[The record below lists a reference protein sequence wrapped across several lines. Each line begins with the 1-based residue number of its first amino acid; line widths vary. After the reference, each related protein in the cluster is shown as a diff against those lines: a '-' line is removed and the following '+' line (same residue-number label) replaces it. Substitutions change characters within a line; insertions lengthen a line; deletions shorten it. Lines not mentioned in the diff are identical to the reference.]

1 MHIFKIYICNKYEHS
16 NFSFDTKCKLF
27 ELFGAFACAKD
38 KKLVSNRESK
48 HCMIYLK
55 ENHCIIPDTF
65 CLTIIFQTFFCLQ

>member
-38 KKLVSNRESK
+38 KRNLYETGTANIVWY
-48 HCMIYLK
+48 I
-55 ENHCIIPDTF
+55 
-65 CLTIIFQTFFCLQ
+65 